1 MQIFNLYQN
10 TDFLMKIENNKVV
23 SFHYTLTDDENNVL
37 DKSGSDE
44 PLSYLHG
51 AGNIIP
57 GLEKAL
63 AGKEVGNK
71 LKTRIEPEDAYG
83 AKQEGMVQ
91 VLPKEAFQGVDK
103 IEPGLQFQAAGQN
116 GEPVVVTVTKVEG
129 DQVTIDGN
137 HPMAGIALTF
147 DVEIDDIRDATED
160 EIAHG
165 HIHGDGCNH

>member
-1 MQIFNLYQN
+1 
-10 TDFLMKIENNKVV
+10 MKIENDKVV
-23 SFHYTLTDDENNVL
+23 SFHYTLTDDDNNVL
-37 DKSGSDE
+37 DKSDSEE

-63 AGKEVGNK
+63 AGKEAGNK
-71 LKTRIEPEDAYG
+71 IKARIEPEDAYG
-83 AKQEGMVQ
+83 IKQEGMVQ
-91 VLPKEAFQGVDK
+91 VLPKEAFEGVEK

-129 DQVTIDGN
+129 DQITIDGN
-137 HPMAGIALTF
+137 HPLAGVALTF
-147 DVEIDDIRDATED
+147 DVEIADVRDATED

-165 HIHGDGCNH
+165 HIHGAGCNH

>member
-1 MQIFNLYQN
+1 
-10 TDFLMKIENNKVV
+10 MKIENDKVV
-23 SFHYTLTDDENNVL
+23 SFHYTLTDDDNNVL
-37 DKSGSDE
+37 DKSGADE
-44 PLSYLHG
+44 PLRYLHG

-71 LKTRIEPEDAYG
+71 VKARIEPADAYG
-83 AKQEGMVQ
+83 EKQEGMVQ
-91 VLPKEAFQGVDK
+91 TLPKEAFQGVEK

-137 HPMAGIALTF
+137 HPLSGVTLTF
-147 DVEIDDIRDATED
+147 DVEITDIRDATED
-160 EIAHG
+160 EISHG
-165 HIHGDGCNH
+165 HIHGEGCNH